1 MGTKI
6 SEKRD
11 SYTTLDEILDDLLK
25 TLDTRTI
32 EKIRTISDE
41 ELNKFSAIQHMGLGL
56 YIRNKY
62 FHGNPDMVKLT
73 ENLGVKSYFNP
84 IAGDTVGGIILR
96 KLYEKIRGKK

>member
-25 TLDTRTI
+25 TLDARTL
-32 EKIRTISDE
+32 EKIKTMTDE
-41 ELNKFSAIQHMGLGL
+41 ELNQFDAEQHMGLGL

-62 FHGNPDMVKLT
+62 FHGNPDRVKLT

-84 IAGDTVGGIILR
+84 MAGDTIGGIILR
-96 KLYEKIRGKK
+96 RLFEKIRGK